1 MMSNMLVNPRDQRFL
16 LFEQLRVEELL
27 KHERY
32 EDFTRDIIEM
42 SLKEAEKF
50 AVNDLLPTYEL
61 GDRQG
66 VRFEDGKVYAPPC
79 FHAPYKAFCEN
90 EWLKAGEPAE
100 VGGQGMPVTVWAA
113 CVEYFL
119 AANFSFLIYPG
130 LTWGAAS
137 LVHNYGTEKQ
147 KAKYMD
153 KMYNGEWGG
162 TMCLTEPNAGSDVG
176 NVKTKAKRLP
186 DGTYSITGTKIF
198 ISSGDHDMVDN
209 IIHPVLARIEGDPPG
224 TEGISIFL
232 VPKIRVND
240 DGSLGEPNDVTV
252 GNVEH
257 KMGIKGSATCTLN
270 FGDNGKCIG
279 EIMGEERKGMK
290 IMFSMMNQARL
301 EVGMQ
306 ALGYA
311 SAAYEHALQYS
322 RERLQSKPIWEMQ
335 NPAAKSVA
343 IINHPDVRRMLLT
356 MKSTVEGI
364 RAMNYFTAN
373 CIDKTRITAD
383 DKDRERFDGYVE
395 LLTPIL
401 KAYCSDKAVEMTSLG
416 IDVYGG
422 YGYIADYPMEQYY
435 RDAKIACLY
444 EGTNGIQSLD
454 FVGRKMG
461 QKKGANVM
469 NLLIEIAG
477 TIDRAKKF
485 PDLKPYVKHLED
497 AHMAVMVM
505 AQEFAQWAKGGNFLV
520 PVIYA
525 RPVLMIFGDLICGWQ
540 LMEGAAVASKRL
552 EEIYREAG
560 GAETKARKRAVAREK
575 ADAAFYQGKTAS
587 AKFFAVNV
595 LSQIKAR
602 CKSIE
607 LADMTPIE
615 MLEDSFGG

>member
-1 MMSNMLVNPRDQRFL
+1 MSNMLVNKRDQRFL
-16 LFEQLRVEELL
+16 LYEQFRIEELL
-27 KHERY
+27 KHPRY
-32 EDFTRDIIEM
+32 EEFTKDIIEM
-42 SLKEAEKF
+42 SLMEAEKF

-61 GDRQG
+61 ADREG
-66 VRFEDGKVYAPPC
+66 VKFENGKVYAPPC
-79 FHAPYKAFCEN
+79 LHAPYKAFCEN
-90 EWLKAGEPAE
+90 EWLKAGESPE
-100 VGGQGMPVTVWAA
+100 IGGQGLPMVVWAA
-113 CVEYFL
+113 CTEYFL
-119 AANFSFLIYPG
+119 AANFSFVIYPG
-130 LTWGAAS
+130 LTWGAAG
-137 LVHNYGTEKQ
+137 LIHTYGTENLHE
-147 KAKYMD
+147 KYMH
-153 KMYNGEWGG
+153 KMFAGEWGG

-176 NVKTKAKRLP
+176 NVKTKARRLP
-186 DGTYSITGTKIF
+186 DGTFSITGTKIF

-209 IIHPVLARIEGDPPG
+209 IVHTVLARIEGDPPG
-224 TEGISIFL
+224 TDGISIFA
-232 VPKIRVND
+232 VPKMKVND

-270 FGDNGKCIG
+270 FGDNGKCVG
-279 EIMGEERKGMK
+279 EIIGEERKGMK
-290 IMFSMMNQARL
+290 IMFNLMNQARL

-306 ALGYA
+306 ALGYS

-322 RERLQSKPIWEMQ
+322 RERIQSKPIWDMQ
-335 NPAAKSVA
+335 NPSAKPVA

-364 RAMNYFTAN
+364 RAMNYFVAH
-373 CIDKTRITAD
+373 CIDRSRVTDD
-383 DKDRERFDGYVE
+383 DKERERLDGFVD

-444 EGTNGIQSLD
+444 EGTNGIQALD

-469 NLLIEIAG
+469 NLLIEMAG

-505 AQEFAQWAKGGNFLV
+505 SQEFAGWAKGGKFLV
-520 PVIYA
+520 PVVYA
-525 RPVLMIFGDLICGWQ
+525 RPVLMIFGDLLCGWQ
-540 LMEGAAVASKRL
+540 LMESAAVASRKL

-560 GAETKARKRAVAREK
+560 GAETKARQRTLAREK
-575 ADAAFYQGKTAS
+575 ADVAYYQGKTAS
-587 AKFFAVNV
+587 AKFFASSV

-607 LADMTPIE
+607 MGDMTPVE